1 MPESIG
7 KILKRIRES
16 KRLSIE
22 EVSERSRIPKN
33 IVSIIE
39 EDRLSEIISGFYSKS
54 FVKTYAAFLGASD
67 ESGIKEYLA
76 MGQKKQETVS
86 RPIAAGPQI
95 DFSAIAKYKKQ
106 ALAIIIGIFVFWA
119 LSLAI
124 GQVVK
129 FIKSASAKKH
139 SKSAAIKKVVKK
151 EAPKDEK
158 TEKEKPKYDIK
169 EVKKEPAAEKS
180 DSVELE
186 VSASGN
192 TWLQVTIDGDIV
204 FTGSFKK
211 GSHDT
216 WKAKKEIKL
225 EAGNS
230 GAIKINI
237 NGKPADFS
245 GKKGEKKEIT
255 ITKDG
260 IK

>member
-39 EDRLSEIISGFYSKS
+39 EDRLSEIKSGFYSKS
-54 FVKTYAAFLGASD
+54 FIKTYAAFLGALD

-86 RPIAAGPQI
+86 RPIADRSHI
-95 DFSAIAKYKKQ
+95 NFSAVAKYKKQ
-106 ALAIIIGIFVFWA
+106 ALAIIIGIFIFWI

-124 GQVVK
+124 GQVGR
-129 FIKSASAKKH
+129 FIKTIPAKKH
-139 SKSAAIKKVVKK
+139 SKSAVIKEVVKK
-151 EAPKDEK
+151 EVHKNEK
-158 TEKEKPKYDIK
+158 AEKEKPKDDIK
-169 EVKKEPAAEKS
+169 EIKKEPIVERS

-192 TWLQVTIDGDIV
+192 TWLQVTTDGDIV

-211 GSHDT
+211 GSNDT

-230 GAIKINI
+230 GVVKINI

>member
-16 KRLSIE
+16 KRFSIE

-33 IVSIIE
+33 IVFIIE
-39 EDRLSEIISGFYSKS
+39 EDRLSEINSGFYAKS
-54 FVKTYAAFLGASD
+54 FIKTYAAFLGALD

-76 MGQKKQETVS
+76 MGRKKQETVS
-86 RPIAAGPQI
+86 MPIAAPPQI

-106 ALAIIIGIFVFWA
+106 ALAIVIGIFVFWV

-124 GQVVK
+124 GRVVK
-129 FIKSASAKKH
+129 FIKSAPAKKQM
-139 SKSAAIKKVVKK
+139 KSAVVKAVVKK
-151 EAPKDEK
+151 GTPKN
-158 TEKEKPKYDIK
+158 
-169 EVKKEPAAEKS
+169 KKAEKS
-180 DSVELE
+180 DSIELE
-186 VSASGN
+186 VSALGN

-211 GSHDT
+211 GSNDT

-230 GAIKINI
+230 GVVKINI
-237 NGKPADFS
+237 NGKPAGFS